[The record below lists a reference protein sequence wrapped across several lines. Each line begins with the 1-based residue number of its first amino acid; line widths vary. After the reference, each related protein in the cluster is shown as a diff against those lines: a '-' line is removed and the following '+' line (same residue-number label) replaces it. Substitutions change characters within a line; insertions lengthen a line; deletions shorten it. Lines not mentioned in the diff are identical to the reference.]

1 MAKKKGMKGVDLAI
15 GILVVIIVA
24 AATLPSAFDD
34 WFNASTD
41 NWPGM
46 MESIWELVPFFGLLA
61 ILFYFY
67 QRVD

>member
-1 MAKKKGMKGVDLAI
+1 MAKRGMRGVDLAI

-24 AATLPSAFDD
+24 AATLPTAFDD

-41 NWPGM
+41 NWPDM
-46 MESIWELVPFFGLLA
+46 MGTIWELVPFFGLLGL
-61 ILFYFY
+61 LFYFY